1 MQKQIFAITIVTLFT
16 SSALVLSATATPET
30 RRHEA
35 ERYLQATPPKA
46 LFEDMADKMAMN
58 NIASRTT
65 RSTYSQPI
73 WRPLFCSSSQLI
85 SGLK

>member
-1 MQKQIFAITIVTLFT
+1 MFVVVVLTLVI
-16 SSALVLSATATPET
+16 SSTFVRAATDTPET

-58 NIASRTT
+58 LPADQRQQFKRMMTAELDIPA
-65 RSTYSQPI
+65 
-73 WRPLFCSSSQLI
+73 
-85 SGLK
+85 

>member
-1 MQKQIFAITIVTLFT
+1 MRKHMFVVVVLTLVI
-16 SSALVLSATATPET
+16 SSTFVRAATDTPET

-58 NIASRTT
+58 LPADQRQQFKRMMTAELDIPA
-65 RSTYSQPI
+65 
-73 WRPLFCSSSQLI
+73 
-85 SGLK
+85 